1 MATSYLDRG
10 EGRIAYEIS
19 GTGPLVICLHGMG
32 DLRSVYRFNVAALV
46 EAGFRVATM
55 DLRGHGDSDDSFG
68 AFDDVAAGTD
78 AIALIEHLAREERS
92 DGAERA
98 LVVGNSMG
106 AGAAVWAAAQRPDL
120 VAGLALMGPF
130 VRNPA
135 VNPLQLLMFRVLLAR
150 PWGPAAWRSYYPRYY
165 PGRPPADLGE
175 HIERI
180 RTSMRRGRHWH
191 SFVRTTR
198 TDHTPARDR
207 LSRVK
212 APVLVVMGTK
222 DLDWPD
228 PTAEARFVAESL
240 GGELLL
246 VADAGHYPMTEYPEL
261 VNPALVA
268 FAKRAHSG
276 A

>member
-10 EGRIAYEIS
+10 EGRIAYDVQ

-32 DLRSVYRFNVAALV
+32 DLRSVYRFTVPVLV
-46 EAGFRVATM
+46 DAGFRVATM
-55 DLRGHGDSDDSFG
+55 DLRGHGDSDDTFST
-68 AFDDVAAGTD
+68 FDDVAAGSD
-78 AIALIEHLAREERS
+78 AIALIEHLGGERGVGGG
-92 DGAERA
+92 DRA
-98 LVVGNSMG
+98 LVLGNSMG
-106 AGAAVWAAAQRPDL
+106 AGAAVWAAAERPDL
-120 VAGLALMGPF
+120 VTGIALMGPF

-135 VNPLQLLMFRVLLAR
+135 INPLQLLMFRVLLTR
-150 PWGPAAWRSYYPRYY
+150 PWGAIAWRSYYPRYY
-165 PGRPPADLGE
+165 PGRPPADLGQ

-180 RTSMRRGRHWH
+180 RTSMRRGRHWR

-198 TDHTPARDR
+198 SDHTPARDR

-212 APVLVVMGTK
+212 VPVLVVMGTK
-222 DLDWPD
+222 DVDWPD

-240 GGELLL
+240 NGELLL
-246 VADAGHYPMTEYPEL
+246 VPGAGHYPMTEYPEL

-268 FAKRAHSG
+268 FARRALPG